1 MSAPEQDGTEP
12 YEPPELTEHGT
23 VEELTKVI
31 NPRPTSGLYASAA
44 I

>member
-1 MSAPEQDGTEP
+1 MSVPEQDGTEP

-23 VEELTKVI
+23 VEELTKAI
-31 NPRPTSGLYASAA
+31 NTGAKDGLDGSGG